1 MLRDFFTNKWALG
14 GIGYLFVFSVACV
27 LWYQYD
33 IADERKA
40 ALDAKELLRKSELS
54 HQEIKESEMSSVVGE
69 VADITSAESTTPNAE
84 KSITETTI
92 KAEYTR
98 LSDAREK
105 QSEQTQETAEAV
117 RVSPYGFGRYP
128 EVPSDYPT
136 NVIWNNPGAKEHLP
150 DHALKGIELIDR
162 VLVKLWIEG
171 DKNFRGGCTDNGKVY
186 PYYHNTVY
194 VRYAQQEMPDGTYRR
209 YVTSYLSSPDV
220 EYEYEDLMSDT
231 PPVHLRILELDS
243 TGIDSYQF
251 LNLH

>member
-1 MLRDFFTNKWALG
+1 MLSDYFMHKWVLG
-14 GIGYLFVFSVACV
+14 CIGYLIVFSVACV

-40 ALDAKELLRKSELS
+40 AADAEELLRKSELS
-54 HQEIKESEMSSVVGE
+54 HQETKESEMSSVVGQA
-69 VADITSAESTTPNAE
+69 ADITSAESTTLNAE

-92 KAEYTR
+92 KTGYTG

-105 QSEQTQETAEAV
+105 QPEQTQETAEAV
-117 RVSPYGFGRYP
+117 RVSPYGFGQYP

-136 NVIWNNPGAKEHLP
+136 NVIWNQPEAKENLP
-150 DHALKGIELIDR
+150 DHALKGIELLDR

-194 VRYAQQEMPDGTYRR
+194 VRYAQQKMPDGTIRR
-209 YVTSYLSSPDV
+209 YVTDAKSSPNV
-220 EYEYEDLMSDT
+220 EYDEENLLSAT
-231 PPVHLRILELDS
+231 FPVHLRIIELDS
-243 TGIDSYQF
+243 TGIDPYQF